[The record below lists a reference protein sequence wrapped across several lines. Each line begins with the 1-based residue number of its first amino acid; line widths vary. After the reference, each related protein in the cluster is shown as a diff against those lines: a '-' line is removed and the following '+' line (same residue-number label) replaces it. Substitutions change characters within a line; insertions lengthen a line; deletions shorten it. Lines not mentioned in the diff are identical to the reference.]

1 MEESS
6 VGSESVQS
14 SISSG
19 RGSRAGGESIGERE
33 QRGSGEATQEAPLL
47 SLSIFSCLQTLPAPF
62 LCAGFLYCSGHLAEN
77 DCIHSPWVFVSPLFQ
92 GTAQTETGH
101 S

>member
-19 RGSRAGGESIGERE
+19 QGSRAGGESIGERE
-33 QRGSGEATQEAPLL
+33 QRGSGEGTQEAPLL
-47 SLSIFSCLQTLPAPF
+47 SLFSLVYRHFLLPFSA
-62 LCAGFLYCSGHLAEN
+62 LAF
-77 DCIHSPWVFVSPLFQ
+77 STSQ
-92 GTAQTETGH
+92 AT
-101 S
+101 